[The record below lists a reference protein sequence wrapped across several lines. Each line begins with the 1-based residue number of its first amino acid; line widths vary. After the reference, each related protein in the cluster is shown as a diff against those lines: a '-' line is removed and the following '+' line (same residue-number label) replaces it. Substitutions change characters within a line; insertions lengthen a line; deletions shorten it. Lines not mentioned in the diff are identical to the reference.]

1 VSRRREPSSPV
12 RRDKP
17 GRDRRGSPRVDRG
30 ARVRV
35 ASALVILSVWGA
47 TTIADI
53 LSATY
58 NPPDGVNTVAL
69 AAATYLFGSAFLKEN
84 NK

>member
-1 VSRRREPSSPV
+1 VNQSRA
-12 RRDKP
+12 
-17 GRDRRGSPRVDRG
+17 DRG

-35 ASALVILSVWGA
+35 TAALVILSVWGA

-53 LSATY
+53 LSSGY

-84 NK
+84 K